1 MIQSKLFESLLLSK
15 SLPDT
20 PLCPMGMFHNATTYL
35 HINIFA
41 SFLILWSFRAL
52 CSLVYAISKGHEM

>member
-20 PLCPMGMFHNATTYL
+20 TIHYVPWECSTTYL